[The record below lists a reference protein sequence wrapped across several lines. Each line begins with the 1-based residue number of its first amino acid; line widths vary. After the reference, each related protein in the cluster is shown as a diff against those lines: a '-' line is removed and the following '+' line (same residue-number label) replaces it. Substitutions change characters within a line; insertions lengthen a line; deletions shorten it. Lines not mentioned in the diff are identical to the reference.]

1 MCRLLDLKNEREQKI
16 FEGAPG
22 SRDLESLE
30 KKQHL
35 EQRRK
40 RANKRV
46 REERESA
53 PKLLKI
59 DRAIEG
65 MKARSRKNRRIEN
78 EDLRVVFLRISD

>member
-1 MCRLLDLKNEREQKI
+1 MSRKSSR
-16 FEGAPG
+16 GAPG

-46 REERESA
+46 REERECAEVAKNRQGYRRNESEVEEESA
-53 PKLLKI
+53 N
-59 DRAIEG
+59 RER
-65 MKARSRKNRRIEN
+65 RSRSSVSEN
-78 EDLRVVFLRISD
+78 K

>member
-1 MCRLLDLKNEREQKI
+1 MCVGLLDLKNEREQKI

-46 REERESA
+46 REESA
-53 PKLLKI
+53 PKLPKI